1 LTFTIYSIG
10 HSRHPAESFAALL
23 REQGVALLADVRS
36 QPASKWAPHFAKAAL
51 EQQLRAQ
58 GIGYEFLGRELGGRP
73 QGAQYYGPDGAL
85 DYARRAEAA
94 DFQAGLLRLLA
105 LAQARRTVMLCAEED
120 PTHCHRRRLITPALS
135 RAGVSVVH
143 IRGDGRLEPEGT
155 SGLASPQLGLF
166 R

>member
-1 LTFTIYSIG
+1 MTSTIYSIG
-10 HSRHPAESFAALL
+10 HSRHPAESFEALL
-23 REQGVALLADVRS
+23 RGRGVELLADVRS
-36 QPASKWAPHFAKAAL
+36 HPASKWAPHFGKVAL

-94 DFQAGLLRLLA
+94 DFQAGIQRLLA
-105 LAQARRTVMLCAEED
+105 LAQALLTVMLCAEED
-120 PTHCHRRRLITPALS
+120 PTQCHRRRLITPALS
-135 RAGVSVVH
+135 RAGVRVVH
-143 IRGDGRLEPEGT
+143 IRGDGRLEPEGI
-155 SGLASPQLGLF
+155 SGPASAQLGLF